1 MSTNLSPD
9 VRRPV
14 DRWLVMLALLLVA
27 VGMVWIYSASAIK
40 ASQNHAA
47 ATAFLTRQLMGGA
60 IGLSLMM
67 ALSQLDISPLQDHPK
82 PLQIAY
88 LVLVATL
95 VAVLFIGP
103 KINGAHRW
111 IRMGPMSL
119 QPSELFKPLSVL
131 IAAAWMIHHRAAW
144 RQRQEALP
152 KLLSLAGIMLVPLA
166 LILREPDFG
175 STFLIVLVT
184 LLVVFLGGAPKWIFA
199 VALPVLGA
207 LGTAFV
213 VFSPYRLARVT
224 SFLNPEA
231 DPLGKGHQ
239 ALQSLVAVGNGGL
252 LGVGL
257 GAGKQKLFF
266 LPEAHTDFIY
276 AVIAEE
282 AGLLGTVTILLIYL
296 AILWR
301 GYRIARRVS
310 DSFLKLCAMGF
321 VLLLVVQALMNM
333 SVVLSLAPNKGI
345 PLPFISFGPNS
356 LITSLICLGFLLAI
370 SKEASSA

>member
-1 MSTNLSPD
+1 MAAD

-14 DRWLVMLALLLVA
+14 DRWLVFFALALVA

-47 ATAFLTRQLMGGA
+47 ATAFLTRQLLGGG
-60 IGLSLMM
+60 IGIAFML
-67 ALSQLDISPLQDHPK
+67 ALSQVDLAALQDHHR
-82 PLQIAY
+82 PLMVAY
-88 LVLVATL
+88 FVILALL
-95 VAVLFIGP
+95 VAVLIFGP

-111 IRMGPMSL
+111 IRLGPASL
-119 QPSELFKPLSVL
+119 QPSEFFKPLSVL
-131 IAAAWMIHHRAAW
+131 IVASWMVRHREAWTDR
-144 RQRQEALP
+144 RNALP
-152 KLLSLAGIMLVPLA
+152 KLLGLAGILLVPLA

-175 STFLIVLVT
+175 TTFLIVFVA

-199 VALPVLGA
+199 VAIPVLGA

-213 VFSPYRLARVT
+213 VLSPYRLARVT

-239 ALQSLVAVGNGGL
+239 ALQSLVAVGNGGFM
-252 LGVGL
+252 GVGL
-257 GAGKQKLFF
+257 GGGKQKLFF

-282 AGLLGTVTILLIYL
+282 AGLIGTVAILALFI

-301 GYRIARRVS
+301 GYRIARRVG
-310 DSFLKLCAMGF
+310 DGFLKLCAMGF
-321 VLLLVVQALMNM
+321 VLLLVTQALMNM

-356 LITSLICLGFLLAI
+356 LITSLICLGLLLSI
-370 SKEASSA
+370 SKDVSA